1 MPASGYEFYILCST
15 RHLTRLLRSLVRYR
29 VLTLEDKIRIHTR
42 ACNILYFFFSFFKSL
57 EGIEKKLD
65 RVDLKNYCF
74 SSSFNFPSP

>member
-42 ACNILYFFFSFFKSL
+42 ACNILYFFFIL
-57 EGIEKKLD
+57 QELGRHREET
-65 RVDLKNYCF
+65 
-74 SSSFNFPSP
+74 